1 MLPNIRGKSLE
12 DDCLTPD
19 LLSQI
24 PFSLEVEEIENP
36 QYMDFISGSANFT
49 RDSCSV
55 GVEKGA
61 RSKQRNGELL
71 KPSRDSQTTK
81 VAFEESFE
89 LFPILFCLSE

>member
-24 PFSLEVEEIENP
+24 LFSLEVEEIENP
-36 QYMDFISGSANFT
+36 QYMYFISGPVNFT

-55 GVEKGA
+55 GVAKGA
-61 RSKQRNGELL
+61 RSTKRRNVGEGSVSKKCFRNKRL
-71 KPSRDSQTTK
+71 
-81 VAFEESFE
+81 A
-89 LFPILFCLSE
+89 